1 MVISTIKWSLKERIL
16 KYLLEN
22 KESKLSIREI
32 SRVLKSDYKNTFEA
46 IKSFPKELI
55 KMEKAGGSWI
65 ISLNLYSNK
74 LLYLI
79 ESKRTEELLIRHP
92 KLKLIQKEIQELAYP
107 FVIVLVFGSY
117 AKKLEDKNSDLDLC
131 VISDSLNMLKEFEKR
146 FGLSTLKI
154 ELQEFSTKEFTSMLE
169 KRPRNLGHE
178 IFKNNIIL
186 FGAEGYYNLISKWTM
201 KE

>member
-178 IFKNNIIL
+178 IVKNNIIL